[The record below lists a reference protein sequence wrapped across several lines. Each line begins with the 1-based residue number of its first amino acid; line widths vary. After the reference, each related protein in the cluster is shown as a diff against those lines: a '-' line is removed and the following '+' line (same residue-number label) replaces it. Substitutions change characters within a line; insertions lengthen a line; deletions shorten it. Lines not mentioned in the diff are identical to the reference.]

1 MTERVLGSRCEHD
14 LVDELA
20 MNKLCQLRT
29 VGVFCITEDDVEKV
43 NAEARTDDRCRIHSP
58 LGRRRQ
64 PVDACSDSRL
74 QCGRHTDVGDFK
86 LSAVCA
92 AFTDNHLAF
101 GELPN
106 DLLNIE
112 RVSG

>member
-1 MTERVLGSRCEHD
+1 MPKREPMIVPVLR
-14 LVDELA
+14 
-20 MNKLCQLRT
+20 R
-29 VGVFCITEDDVEKV
+29 
-43 NAEARTDDRCRIHSP
+43 P
-58 LGRRRQ
+58 LGRRRL

-86 LSAVCA
+86 LPAVCA

-112 RVSG
+112 RVSGSWFDDVRGELMHRRMRPDELGSHFPRR